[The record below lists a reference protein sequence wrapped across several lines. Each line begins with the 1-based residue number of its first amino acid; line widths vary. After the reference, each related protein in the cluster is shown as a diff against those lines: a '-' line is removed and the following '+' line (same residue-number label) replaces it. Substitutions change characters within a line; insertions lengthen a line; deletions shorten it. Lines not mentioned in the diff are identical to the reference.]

1 NKRDEQI
8 QFKRNLI
15 GNDSTSDETDDD
27 SQQHQCLDLNE
38 IVLKSQNSDP
48 TICFQG
54 IRSARKVLSIERNP
68 PIDELINLNLLPI
81 LVQCLSYDQYP
92 ELQFEAAWALTN
104 IASGNSQQTQAV
116 VNANALP
123 YLLRLLK
130 STDSNVCEQA
140 VWAIGNLIGDG
151 SRLRDYA
158 IELGVIPPIVE
169 FLQK

>member
-1 NKRDEQI
+1 
-8 QFKRNLI
+8 
-15 GNDSTSDETDDD
+15 
-27 SQQHQCLDLNE
+27 
-38 IVLKSQNSDP
+38 
-48 TICFQG
+48 
-54 IRSARKVLSIERNP
+54 
-68 PIDELINLNLLPI
+68 
-81 LVQCLSYDQYP
+81 
-92 ELQFEAAWALTN
+92 
-104 IASGNSQQTQAV
+104 
-116 VNANALP
+116 NANALP